1 MDSMMKT
8 LSRWIRTVAEDAELF
23 GADGPC
29 PVAHEK
35 GKARILLITGDNA
48 SGKSLVCK
56 YMRQLIRED
65 KVEVMDG
72 GMHRRTTSGFERAFM
87 YGDENRDSTGNL
99 SMKFVRTGLRT
110 CQSRETPHV
119 LMLDEPDVG
128 LSEGYQ
134 AALGEM
140 LAQFAAALPEQTTLV
155 IVTHARVIVERL
167 MPFKPHCFRVGDDR
181 RPTAQWIKEGPL
193 PRSVADLENLGQQA
207 MERSRAIQA
216 VINSRKDGSSR

>member
-1 MDSMMKT
+1 MDSMMKLT
-8 LSRWIRTVAEDAELF
+8 TWIRNLTKDTELF
-23 GADGPC
+23 GVDGPC
-29 PVAHEK
+29 PVLHET

-48 SGKSLVCK
+48 SGKSLCCK
-56 YMRQLIRED
+56 YLRQLIRED

-110 CQSRETPHV
+110 CASRETPHV

-140 LAQFAAALPEQTTLV
+140 LAGFAKDLPEMTTLV
-155 IVTHARVIVERL
+155 IVTHARSIVA
-167 MPFKPHCFRVGDDR
+167 PFMSLKPHCFRVGEDR
-181 RPTAQWIKEGPL
+181 RPTAQWLKDGPL
-193 PRSVADLENLGQQA
+193 PRTVAELENLGTQA
-207 MERSRAIQA
+207 MERSRAIQH
-216 VINSRKDGSSR
+216 VLNSRKAGSSR